1 MADTLLI
8 AITWRS
14 LRDQIIMGAPRLLG
28 GSGLVGIILHDG
40 LFSVIMSLL
49 LSSSVTLRHH
59 LFHVSRRHPLILS
72 GFLIALSYSILLVV
86 NIGLLIV
93 IENPGVSHVLYS

>member
-1 MADTLLI
+1 M
-8 AITWRS
+8 
-14 LRDQIIMGAPRLLG
+14 
-28 GSGLVGIILHDG
+28 
-40 LFSVIMSLL
+40 
-49 LSSSVTLRHH
+49 LRHH